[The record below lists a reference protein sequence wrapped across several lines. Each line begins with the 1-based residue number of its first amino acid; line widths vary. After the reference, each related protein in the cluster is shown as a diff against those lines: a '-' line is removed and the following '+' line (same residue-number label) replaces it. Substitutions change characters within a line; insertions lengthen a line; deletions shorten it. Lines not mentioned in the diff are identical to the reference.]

1 MNWSNFQ
8 VHCGLCEFPWVGWNI
23 YVLDWSSSFQDNTIV
38 FTILNTITPLFLSRP
53 AESAT
58 IVALDPSNR
67 GSIPSSPDSDRT
79 NNCCYQICQK
89 SKWFVFFQPICCAHL
104 FVFVM
109 HICGFCS
116 HIVKRPLFCT
126 IRRPIT
132 IFGIGRLPQSSN
144 IFGQIGQQDTGC
156 FFHWYPPK
164 KYGNSRLGESTLT

>member
-1 MNWSNFQ
+1 MSLKSNCRNW
-8 VHCGLCEFPWVGWNI
+8 WN
-23 YVLDWSSSFQDNTIV
+23 WSSSFQDNTIV
-38 FTILNTITPLFLSRP
+38 FTISNTITPLFLSRP
-53 AESAT
+53 AKSAT
-58 IVALDPSNR
+58 IVALHPSNR

-89 SKWFVFFQPICCAHL
+89 SKWFVFFSANLSCT
-104 FVFVM
+104 FVCFFVM

-144 IFGQIGQQDTGC
+144 IFG
-156 FFHWYPPK
+156 H
-164 KYGNSRLGESTLT
+164 LT